1 MEISYKIL
9 ENQQKISGITN
20 LIFVRAAVEIDFFQM
35 EYFHFI
41 QYKALLH
48 ISISIAIEIWEEL
61 IEKQRQRDKTLIQRE
76 VDVIGVNIT

>member
-9 ENQQKISGITN
+9 ENQQKITGITN

>member
-9 ENQQKISGITN
+9 ENQQKITGITN

-48 ISISIAIEIWEEL
+48 ISISIAIEI
-61 IEKQRQRDKTLIQRE
+61 
-76 VDVIGVNIT
+76 